1 MNRRCASVPPSGG
14 GPRRHGGRMT
24 AFLLLASVVLFQ
36 FPAFLRAQ
44 APAPATAKVAAVKV
58 TGSKRFSEDDIARA
72 IGLAPGTQV
81 TREQIQAGANRL
93 SQLGWFNRVD
103 YRFQT
108 TSATKGVEIQ
118 FTVSDAPCAPVWFDN
133 FPWFTDA
140 ELAGAIRAAG
150 LYDGTAPE
158 SGAALDS
165 MREAIAGLMKSRN
178 IAGEV
183 EGEMIQAPESEGMI
197 ERFRV
202 TGSEVRVA
210 SLELSDPMARD
221 DKRIAQVLDSVVGK
235 PYSRYTLAVF
245 LFEQVRPAYTA
256 RGYLRVRFG
265 EPITLFAGEPTK
277 PLSSEVTVRVPIEP
291 GVLYHWGGAAWS
303 GQVAL
308 DSAALDALLS
318 FKRDEPADAL
328 RLQAGWDRIGNE
340 YGKRGYIEAKIE
352 PTPQYDDAAERV
364 SYAVRITEGT
374 QYRMGQLVLTG
385 LSLNAERQLLSN
397 WKIARG
403 DVFDN
408 AYYEDFV
415 NGGARNVFRDTPVH
429 FLRVGHLLRPNLQ
442 TKTVDVLLDFQ

>member
-1 MNRRCASVPPSGG
+1 MNRGCASVPPSGC
-14 GPRRHGGRMT
+14 GPRRHGGRVT
-24 AFLLLASVVLFQ
+24 ASLLLASVVLVQ
-36 FPAFLRAQ
+36 FPALVRAQ
-44 APAPATAKVAAVKV
+44 APAPTTAKVSAVKV
-58 TGSKRFSEDDIARA
+58 SGSKRFSEDDIARA
-72 IGLAPGTQV
+72 IGLPPGIQV

-93 SQLGWFNRVD
+93 SQLGWFSRVD

-108 TSATKGVEIQ
+108 ASKGVEIQ

-158 SGAALDS
+158 SGTALDS
-165 MREAIAGLMKSRN
+165 MREAIAGLLKSRN

-202 TGSEVRVA
+202 TGSEVRVT
-210 SLELSDPMARD
+210 SVELSDPLARA

-245 LFEQVRPAYTA
+245 LFEQVRPIYMAA
-256 RGYLRVRFG
+256 GYLRVRFG
-265 EPITLFAGEPTK
+265 EPTTLFAGEPTK
-277 PLSSEVTVRVPIEP
+277 PLSNEVTVRVPIEP

-303 GQVAL
+303 GQVAM
-308 DSAALDALLS
+308 DSAALDALLG
-318 FKRDEPADAL
+318 FKPDEPADAL

-340 YGKRGYIEAKIE
+340 YGKRGYIEAKVE
-352 PTPQYDDAAERV
+352 PAPQYDEAAGRV
-364 SYAVRITEGT
+364 SYAVRITEGI
-374 QYRMGQLVLTG
+374 QYRMGRLVLTG

-415 NGGARNVFRDTPVH
+415 NEGARNVFRDTPVH